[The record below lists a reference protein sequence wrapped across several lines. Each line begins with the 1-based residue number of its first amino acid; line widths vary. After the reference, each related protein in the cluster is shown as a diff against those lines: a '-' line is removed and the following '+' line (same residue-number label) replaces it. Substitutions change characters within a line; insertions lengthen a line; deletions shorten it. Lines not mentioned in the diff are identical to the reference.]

1 MDDAIRISVEQFRF
15 IYEADFRVWAR
26 LYLQANKDTQPPSY
40 CFFPQD
46 AFSQQP
52 FFPRNLSLKHD
63 NGQVFATGSS
73 IWGSTG
79 ATCDHGLPTFRQ
91 AVRIGVALKDPVSLS
106 ISETAQCDSGY
117 AAWFARNENYLAVL
131 ILAWAYILSARWTEI
146 MPGPC
151 SLSYTDCQATYHDAT
166 ASHQN
171 DQNAINIDIGNANP
185 EEARWWAALLAPGQG
200 WQATM
205 PLEQGSF
212 LSPWSVRLQPG
223 PQFSLSRVRNASPSP
238 HLAPSF
244 SDACSYLNRF
254 CELHNIIDQ
263 SHAALAAVLLFPS
276 MGGHQTLQ
284 LPAPLVSNGKQSLEL
299 PFTRYDGQLQHDWIH
314 QGHHLDK
321 FLTLSCNTR
330 GIRPMLLGIFYEPS
344 VECNAVTPWLQGAL
358 GAIDHLA
365 GNNPYVMGRM
375 CMERAPKVAYLWL
388 GITILG
394 LQKKLL
400 QDVRFGLIP
409 IELHAAAWSGTVQSF
424 IQEPVSHPLVV
435 HGHVTRADE
444 CRLLFLSQT
453 DHHAR
458 VPVCQ
463 WKPFGAT
470 PIDDVDVEVR
480 VHAECEA
487 HGLQYQGFFWDCIDN
502 GLEFP
507 SSGEAVIHN
516 PRNRSPTQELNGAG
530 QIPIFYGAL
539 DREKE
544 VISENATRS
553 ILGWLRVEGHARHE
567 TDIWK
572 HEWFDMSDSDEEDVG
587 WDEVRS
593 DDEPKPP
600 SRVESWISGVNSSI
614 SAAQFEQPGLSPF
627 PI

>member
-1 MDDAIRISVEQFRF
+1 MDDAIRISGEQFRL
-15 IYEADFRVWAR
+15 IYEASFRTWAR
-26 LYLQANKDTQPPSY
+26 LYLHVITDSQPPAY
-40 CFFPQD
+40 CLFAQD

-52 FFPRNLSLKHD
+52 FFPRNLSLTH
-63 NGQVFATGSS
+63 NNSQVFATGSS
-73 IWGSTG
+73 VWGSTG

-91 AVRIGVALKDPVSLS
+91 PVRIDVTLKDPVSLS

-117 AAWFARNENYLAVL
+117 ASWFARNENYVAVL

-151 SLSYTDCQATYHDAT
+151 SLRYTDCQAKYRDAAT
-166 ASHQN
+166 SHEN

-185 EEARWWAALLAPGQG
+185 EEARWWAAVLALGQG

-205 PLEQGSF
+205 TLEQHSF
-212 LSPWSVRLQPG
+212 SSPWSIRLQPG
-223 PQFSLSRVRNASPSP
+223 LEFSLSRVINESPSP
-238 HLAPSF
+238 HLTPSF

-254 CELHNIIDQ
+254 CEHHNIIDQ

-276 MGGHQTLQ
+276 MGSHQTLQ
-284 LPAPLVSNGKQSLEL
+284 LPAPLVSNRTQSSEL
-299 PFTRYDGQLQHDWIH
+299 PSTPYDGQLQHDWIH

-321 FLTLSCNTR
+321 LLTLSCNIR

-358 GAIDHLA
+358 AAIDYLA
-365 GNNPYVMGRM
+365 GNNPYLLGRM
-375 CMERAPKVAYLWL
+375 CMERSPKVAYLWL
-388 GITILG
+388 GITILS

-409 IELHAAAWSGTVQSF
+409 IELHAAIWSGTVQSF
-424 IQEPVSHPLVV
+424 IQQPVSYPLVV
-435 HGHVTRADE
+435 HGHVARADE
-444 CRLLFLSQT
+444 CRLLFLSQAN
-453 DHHAR
+453 HHVR

-470 PIDDVDVEVR
+470 PLDDVDVEVR

-487 HGLQYQGFFWDCIDN
+487 HRLQYQGFFWDCTND
-502 GLEFP
+502 EFEFR

-516 PRNRSPTQELNGAG
+516 PRNHSPTQELNGEG
-530 QIPIFYGAL
+530 QIPTFYGAL
-539 DREKE
+539 AREKE
-544 VISENATRS
+544 VISENTTRN
-553 ILGWLRVEGHARHE
+553 ILGWLRFDGHARHE
-567 TDIWK
+567 RDIWK
-572 HEWFDMSDSDEEDVG
+572 HEWFDMSDSDEQ
-587 WDEVRS
+587 DESWTEVCS
-593 DDEPKPP
+593 DDGSKPL
-600 SRVESWISGVNSSI
+600 SRVKSWISGLNSPMCE
-614 SAAQFEQPGLSPF
+614 AQNEKPDLSPF